1 MMQNVRFEHD
11 ELAFDTGHQFLETF
25 GVYLQ
30 SGLRMQMMLVYF
42 EDVRLGAVELTLLSS
57 SGHGLLLT
65 FVPSR
70 SLHGILTSLS
80 SLLSQF
86 EEVRAV
92 FL

>member
-1 MMQNVRFEHD
+1 MQTVRFEHD
-11 ELAFDTGHQFLETF
+11 ELAFDNGHRFLETF
-25 GVYLQ
+25 GVCLQ
-30 SGLRMQMMLVYF
+30 SGSRMQMMLSYF

-57 SGHGLLLT
+57 SGHDLLLT

-80 SLLSQF
+80 LLLSQF
-86 EEVRAV
+86 EAAQVV